1 MFCLRIKTNYVPCKK
16 KGRVM
21 YTIGIDV
28 GTTNCKVCLFQVP
41 SLDLIEQYS
50 FRTAKLIDGDNTDFD
65 VRLIWEGIVHGLKTI
80 TGNRPDVTD
89 IRAVAVA
96 SVGEAGVLLDE
107 YDNIIGPSLTWYD
120 TRPKRQLE
128 SIVSAVDVESIYEI
142 TGIPAHSNY
151 SINKIRWLHDNIKN
165 AADGTKWLCLA
176 EYIAFKLSGI
186 KRSEYS
192 LASRTMALNI
202 TERGWDETML
212 AAAKLSPSLFSP
224 LVHAGTSIGHITP
237 EVAGLTGLADD
248 VQVAIAGHD
257 HMCGSVAVGLNNENQ
272 ILNSTGTTEG
282 LLVVTEAVNNSRSFF
297 RARVSNGVHVLP
309 GLHSLYASLPSAG
322 YAIEWFRNLFEL
334 DMPAFLRMVDTL
346 RNEKDRVVAGS
357 LDGIFIPHLR
367 GSGPPDRNTWSRA
380 LIYGL
385 DDKSRPEDVL
395 RFVFQ
400 GLCFELKNLL
410 DLYETLTGRH
420 YPVVNVIGA
429 ACKNPYWLQLKAN
442 ILNREIVAC
451 NVDEAVSKGAAML
464 AAKAVGVDMDN
475 CALTAPAE
483 LKNYRPEPEVVAH
496 YQQIFSQVYKPLY
509 ESKMRAEHLCYGVS
523 Q

>member
-1 MFCLRIKTNYVPCKK
+1 
-16 KGRVM
+16 M
-21 YTIGIDV
+21 YTIGIDI
-28 GTTNCKVCLFQVP
+28 GTTNCKVCLFQIP
-41 SLDLIEQYS
+41 SLELVNQYS
-50 FRTAKLIDGDNTDFD
+50 FRTPKIVEEKNTDFD
-65 VRLIWEGIVHGLKTI
+65 VHLILDGVLYGLKKI
-80 TGNRPDVTD
+80 TNSLNDKLK
-89 IRAVAVA
+89 ISAVAVA

-107 YDNIIGPSLTWYD
+107 NDNIVGPTLTWYD
-120 TRPKRQLE
+120 TRPKKQLE
-128 SIVSAVDVESIYEI
+128 NILSAMDIKHLYEI

-151 SINKIRWLHDNIKN
+151 SINKIKWLQDNITDARK
-165 AADGTKWLCLA
+165 GKKWLCLA
-176 EYIAFKLSGI
+176 EYVAFALSGV

-202 TERGWDETML
+202 AESAWDEKIL
-212 AAAKLSPSLFSP
+212 NAAELSPSLFSP
-224 LVHAGTSIGHITP
+224 LVQAGVAIGNVTSEIS
-237 EVAGLTGLADD
+237 ALTGLSTDT
-248 VQVAIAGHD
+248 QVAIAGHD
-257 HMCGSVAVGLNNENQ
+257 HMCGSVAVGLNHEDQ

-282 LLVVTEAVNNSRSFF
+282 LLVVTEAVNNTGSFF

-346 RNEKDRVVAGS
+346 RNEQDLVVAGT

-367 GSGPPDRNTWSRA
+367 GSGPPERNTWSRA

-410 DLYETLTGRH
+410 DLYETLTGRQ

-464 AAKAVGVDMDN
+464 AAKAVGVDVEYLPGTTEEQMKRY
-475 CALTAPAE
+475 L
-483 LKNYRPEPEVVAH
+483 PENDAVAH
-496 YQQIFSQVYKPLY
+496 YQQIYTQVYKPLY
-509 ESKMRAEHLCYGVS
+509 ESKMLTERLCYGVN
-523 Q
+523 

>member
-1 MFCLRIKTNYVPCKK
+1 
-16 KGRVM
+16 M
-21 YTIGIDV
+21 YTIGIDI

-41 SLDLIEQYS
+41 ALELMNQYS
-50 FRTAKLIDGDNTDFD
+50 FRTPRIIDGDNTDFD
-65 VRLIWEGIVHGLKTI
+65 VRLIWDGIVHGLKTI
-80 TGNRPDVTD
+80 TKNLHAGQN
-89 IRAVAVA
+89 ISAVAVA
-96 SVGEAGVLLDE
+96 SVGEAGVLLD
-107 YDNIIGPSLTWYD
+107 DNDNVIGPALTWYD
-120 TRPKRQLE
+120 TRPKQQLE
-128 SIVSAVDVESIYEI
+128 NIISALDIESIYEI

-151 SINKIRWLHDNIKN
+151 SVNKIKWLHDNIKN
-165 AADGTKWLCLA
+165 AKEGRKWLCLA
-176 EYIAFKLSGI
+176 EYIAFKLSGE

-192 LASRTMALNI
+192 LASRTMGLNI
-202 TERGWDETML
+202 AQMAWDKRVL
-212 AAAKLSPSLFSP
+212 DAAEISPSLFSP
-224 LVHAGTSIGHITP
+224 LVYAGTSIGCVTS
-237 EVAGLTGLADD
+237 EVSALTGLPDD
-248 VQVAIAGHD
+248 AQVSIAGHD

-282 LLVVTEAVNNSRSFF
+282 LLVVTEAVNNSENFF

-334 DMPAFLRMVDTL
+334 DMPAFLRMVETL
-346 RNEKDRVVAGS
+346 SNEKDIVAAGKM
-357 LDGIFIPHLR
+357 DGIFIPHLR

-410 DLYETLTGRH
+410 NLYETLTGRN

-442 ILNREIVAC
+442 ILNREIIAC

-464 AAKAVGVDMDN
+464 AAKAVGVDIAN
-475 CALTAPAE
+475 CTVTSTERLTRYLPQKDA
-483 LKNYRPEPEVVAH
+483 VAH
-496 YQQIFSQVYKPLY
+496 YQHIFTQVYKPLY
-509 ESKMRAEHLCYGVS
+509 ESKMRTEHLCYGVN
-523 Q
+523 

>member
-1 MFCLRIKTNYVPCKK
+1 
-16 KGRVM
+16 M
-21 YTIGIDV
+21 YTIGIDI

-41 SLDLIEQYS
+41 VLELVDQYS
-50 FRTAKLIDGDNTDFD
+50 FRTPKIIDGDNTDFD
-65 VRLIWEGIVHGLKTI
+65 VRLIWEGVVHGLKTI
-80 TGNRPDVTD
+80 TKKLSTGQH
-89 IRAVAVA
+89 ISAVGIA

-107 YDNIIGPSLTWYD
+107 KDNIIGPSLTWYD
-120 TRPKRQLE
+120 TRPKPQLE
-128 SIVSAVDVESIYEI
+128 NIISVLDIESIYQI

-151 SINKIRWLHDNIKN
+151 SVNKIKWLHDNIKN
-165 AADGTKWLCLA
+165 AKEGRKWLCLA
-176 EYIAFKLSGI
+176 EYIAFKLSGE

-202 TERGWDETML
+202 AQMAWDKRVLEV
-212 AAAKLSPSLFSP
+212 AELSPSLFSP
-224 LVHAGTSIGHITP
+224 LVYAGTPIGGVTSD
-237 EVAGLTGLADD
+237 VCLLTGLSTDT
-248 VQVAIAGHD
+248 QVSIAGHD

-282 LLVVTEAVNNSRSFF
+282 LLVVTEAVNNSKDFF

-346 RNEKDRVVAGS
+346 SNEKNLAAAGKM
-357 LDGIFIPHLR
+357 DGIFIPHLR

-410 DLYETLTGRH
+410 DLYETLTGKH
-420 YPVVNVIGA
+420 YPIVNVIGA
-429 ACKNPYWLQLKAN
+429 ACKNLYWLQLKAN
-442 ILNREIVAC
+442 ILNREIIAC
-451 NVDEAVSKGAAML
+451 NVDEAVGKGAAML
-464 AAKAVGVDMDN
+464 AAKAVGVDIDSRSVT
-475 CALTAPAE
+475 AAEPLTRY
-483 LKNYRPEPEVVAH
+483 LPERDAVAH
-496 YQQIFSQVYKPLY
+496 YQQIFTQVYKPLY
-509 ESKMRAEHLCYGVS
+509 ESKMRTEHLCYGVN
-523 Q
+523 

>member
-1 MFCLRIKTNYVPCKK
+1 
-16 KGRVM
+16 M
-21 YTIGIDV
+21 YTIGIDI
-28 GTTNCKVCLFQVP
+28 GTTNCKVCLFQVAVFE
-41 SLDLIEQYS
+41 LIGQYS
-50 FRTAKLIDGDNTDFD
+50 FRTPKIIAGDNTDFD
-65 VRLIWEGIVHGLKTI
+65 VRLIWDGVVHGLKTI
-80 TGNRPDVTD
+80 TRNLPAGKN
-89 IRAVAVA
+89 ISAVAVA

-107 YDNIIGPSLTWYD
+107 HDNIIGPCLTWYD
-120 TRPKRQLE
+120 TRPKPQLE
-128 SIVSAVDVESIYEI
+128 NIISELDIESIYEI

-151 SINKIRWLHDNIKN
+151 SINKIKWLHDNIKN
-165 AADGTKWLCLA
+165 AKEGRKWLCLA
-176 EYIAFKLSGI
+176 EYIAFKLSGE

-202 TERGWDETML
+202 AQVAWDKRML
-212 AAAKLSPSLFSP
+212 EAAELSPSLFSP
-224 LVHAGTSIGHITP
+224 LVYAGTSIGSVTP
-237 EVAGLTGLADD
+237 EVCVLTGLTTDT
-248 VQVAIAGHD
+248 QVSIAGHD

-282 LLVVTEAVNNSRSFF
+282 LLVVTEAVNNSENFF

-322 YAIEWFRNLFEL
+322 YSIEWFRNLFEL

-346 RNEKDRVVAGS
+346 NNEKDLAAAGKM
-357 LDGIFIPHLR
+357 DGIFIPHLR

-410 DLYETLTGRH
+410 DLYEALTGRN

-442 ILNREIVAC
+442 ILNREIIAC
-451 NVDEAVSKGAAML
+451 NVDEAVGKGAAML
-464 AAKAVGVDMDN
+464 AAKAVGVDIDSRSV
-475 CALTAPAE
+475 TATEQLMCYLPQSDAA
-483 LKNYRPEPEVVAH
+483 AH
-496 YQQIFSQVYKPLY
+496 YQQIFTQVYKPLY
-509 ESKMRAEHLCYGVS
+509 ESKMRTEHLCYGVN
-523 Q
+523 

>member
-1 MFCLRIKTNYVPCKK
+1 
-16 KGRVM
+16 M
-21 YTIGIDV
+21 YTIGIDI
-28 GTTNCKVCLFQVP
+28 GTTNCKVCLFTIP
-41 SLDLIEQYS
+41 SLELINQYS
-50 FRTAKLIDGDNTDFD
+50 FGTPKIEDGENTDFD
-65 VRLIWEGIVHGLKTI
+65 VHLIWDGVLHGLKTI
-80 TGNRPDVTD
+80 TNNLDNAEQ
-89 IRAVAVA
+89 ISAVAVA
-96 SVGEAGVLLDE
+96 SVGESGVLLDNN
-107 YDNIIGPSLTWYD
+107 DNVVGPALTWYD
-120 TRPKRQLE
+120 TRPKQQLE
-128 SIVSAVDVESIYEI
+128 NIISAMDIEHIYEI

-151 SINKIRWLHDNIKN
+151 SVNKIKWLQDNNSN
-165 AADGTKWLCLA
+165 AREGCKWLCLA
-176 EYIAFKLSGI
+176 EFIAFKLSGV

-202 TERGWDETML
+202 AEMDWDEQL
-212 AAAKLSPSLFSP
+212 IHAAELSPSLFSP
-224 LVHAGTSIGHITP
+224 LVQAGVAIGTVTSDVSERT
-237 EVAGLTGLADD
+237 GLTMDTR
-248 VQVAIAGHD
+248 VAIAGHD
-257 HMCGSVAVGLNNENQ
+257 HMCGSVAVGLIREDQ

-282 LLVVTEAVNNSRSFF
+282 LLVVTEAVNNTGRFF

-346 RNEKDRVVAGS
+346 RNERDMAVAS
-357 LDGIFIPHLR
+357 EFDGIFIPHLR

-400 GLCFELKNLL
+400 GLCFELRNLL
-410 DLYETLTGRH
+410 DLYETLTGNN

-451 NVDEAVSKGAAML
+451 NVNEAVSKGAAML
-464 AAKAVGVDMDN
+464 AAKAVGVEVE
-475 CALTAPAE
+475 CLSGTSE
-483 LKNYRPEPEVVAH
+483 EQTRRYLPESDVVTH
-496 YQQIFSQVYKPLY
+496 YQAIYTQVYKPLY
-509 ESKMRAEHLCYGVS
+509 ESKMRTERLCNGVN
-523 Q
+523 

>member
-1 MFCLRIKTNYVPCKK
+1 
-16 KGRVM
+16 M

-28 GTTNCKVCLFQVP
+28 GTTNCKVCLFEIP
-41 SLDLIEQYS
+41 SLELIHKYS
-50 FRTAKLIDGDNTDFD
+50 FHTPKIFDGDNTFFD
-65 VRLIWEGIVHGLKTI
+65 VQLIWDGILSGLTI
-80 TGNRPDVTD
+80 LNNELPEK
-89 IRAVAVA
+89 AVISAIAVA

-107 YDNIIGPSLTWYD
+107 NDSIIGPALTWYD
-120 TRPKRQLE
+120 TRPQMQLE
-128 SIVSAVDVESIYEI
+128 KILAAMDIENIYEI

-151 SINKIRWLHDNIKN
+151 SVNKIKWLQDNVIN
-165 AADGTKWLCLA
+165 ATDGRKWLCLA
-176 EYIAFKLSGI
+176 EYIAFKLSGV
-186 KRSEYS
+186 KRAEYS

-202 TERGWDETML
+202 NEQSWDNKVLQT
-212 AAAKLSPSLFSP
+212 AGLSPSLFSP
-224 LVHAGTSIGHITP
+224 LVNAGTAIGTVRN
-237 EVAGLTGLADD
+237 EVCALTGLSGSTL
-248 VQVAIAGHD
+248 VAIGGHD

-282 LLVVTEAVNNSRSFF
+282 LLVVTESVNNAGKFF
-297 RARVSNGVHVLP
+297 RARVSNGIHVLP

-346 RNEKDRVVAGS
+346 INEKEIASAGEM
-357 LDGIFIPHLR
+357 DGIFIPHLR
-367 GSGPPDRNTWSRA
+367 GSGPPDRNNWSRA

-400 GLCFELKNLL
+400 GLCFELRNLL
-410 DLYETLTGRH
+410 ELYESLTGRP
-420 YPVVNVIGA
+420 YPVVMVIGA

-464 AAKAVGVDMDN
+464 AASAAGVDLN
-475 CALTAPAE
+475 SLSATQ
-483 LKNYRPEPEVVAH
+483 PEHVTRYFPEDGAVAH
-496 YQQIFSQVYKPLY
+496 FQQIYSQIYKPLY
-509 ESKMRAEHLCYGVS
+509 ESKMLTERLSYGEKS
-523 Q
+523 

>member
-1 MFCLRIKTNYVPCKK
+1 
-16 KGRVM
+16 M
-21 YTIGIDV
+21 YTIGIDI

-41 SLDLIEQYS
+41 SLELINQYS
-50 FRTAKLIDGDNTDFD
+50 FRTPKVVDENNTEFD
-65 VRLIWEGIVHGLKTI
+65 IRLIWDGVVHGLKILTCNI
-80 TGNRPDVTD
+80 NDEINVS
-89 IRAVAVA
+89 AVAVA
-96 SVGEAGVLLDE
+96 SVGEAGVLLDAN
-107 YDNIIGPSLTWYD
+107 DNIIGPSLTWYD
-120 TRPKRQLE
+120 TRPKQQLE
-128 SIVSAVDVESIYEI
+128 KILSALDIEDVYKI

-151 SINKIRWLHDNIKN
+151 SINKIKWLHDNIEHAEK
-165 AADGTKWLCLA
+165 GQKWLCLA
-176 EYIAFKLSGI
+176 EYIAFKLSGE

-202 TERGWDETML
+202 AERRWDEKML
-212 AAAKLSPSLFSP
+212 AAAGVAPSLFSP
-224 LVHAGTSIGHITP
+224 LVHAGTAMGHITH
-237 EVAGLTGLADD
+237 EVSGLTGLTTDTL
-248 VQVAIAGHD
+248 VTIAGHD
-257 HMCGSVAVGLNNENQ
+257 HMCGSVAVGLNDENQ

-282 LLVVTEAVNNSRSFF
+282 LLVVTETVNNTGQFF
-297 RARVSNGVHVLP
+297 RARVSNGIHVLP

-346 RNEKDRVVAGS
+346 SNEKALVAAEAM
-357 LDGIFIPHLR
+357 DGIFIPHLR

-400 GLCFELKNLL
+400 GLCFELRNLL

-429 ACKNPYWLQLKAN
+429 ACKNPYWLQLKAD

-451 NVDEAVSKGAAML
+451 NVDEAVSKGAAIL
-464 AAKAVGVDMDN
+464 AAKAAGMDIDDGS
-475 CALTAPAE
+475 AAAAE
-483 LKNYRPEPEVVAH
+483 QMKRYVPTPDAVAH
-496 YQQIFSQVYKPLY
+496 YECIFTHIYKPLY
-509 ESKMRAEHLCYGVS
+509 ESKMRTEHLCYGVN
-523 Q
+523 